1 LTPAPCVRI
10 IVRMTVSVESSPR
23 DAWER
28 AGHGR
33 ALVVGSLRWL
43 AATAARVADAFAH
56 SAIVDD
62 PQRHPGVLWLAPP
75 DIQTRA
81 ASTAW
86 DDFVVLVAVGWR
98 AMLRP
103 WWARKLGA
111 EVTRALE
118 GTTSPGSIVR
128 VRIVRSLP

>member
-1 LTPAPCVRI
+1 MRI

-43 AATAARVADAFAH
+43 AATAARIAAGYAGDAR
-56 SAIVDD
+56 I
-62 PQRHPGVLWLAPP
+62 

-86 DDFVVLVAVGWR
+86 DDFVVLVAIGWR
-98 AMLRP
+98 SVLRP
-103 WWARKLGA
+103 WWTRDLRAA
-111 EVTRALE
+111 VMRALE